1 MCIGT
6 PTHREGATRSE
17 SSASLFEWWELQRRL
32 VLAPERAHAVLVRD
46 DVLAS
51 LAATA
56 RRSPQ
61 GDPPSDALLAR
72 LEAQGWWAL
81 PWTDPRYPAL
91 LRALSDPPVMLWV
104 RGDDAV
110 LAAPRVA
117 IVGARRATQYG
128 EDAAHALARGVSAG
142 GAVVVSGLARGVDA
156 AAHRGALA
164 GRPAGAV
171 TVAVLAHGPDF
182 LYPAAHRRLAGE
194 VACRGALVTEFPPG
208 VGPRKHYFPLR
219 NRIIS
224 GLCRAVVVAEA
235 RRRSGSLLTARHA
248 LEQGREV
255 LAVPG
260 PIDRASSEGPNHLLR
275 DGAGVALEA
284 ADLLAAIGVSTP
296 NAPPGSAA
304 EEAPLLRAIAEG
316 PASLDELAR
325 RTGLEVDEVARGV
338 VELELD
344 GRVRVGPDGRIVAE
358 R

>member
-1 MCIGT
+1 MGLGT
-6 PTHREGATRSE
+6 PTRGDGATRADP
-17 SSASLFEWWELQRRL
+17 SASLFEWWELQRRL
-32 VLAPERAHAVLVRD
+32 VLAPERSHALLVPHD
-46 DVLAS
+46 SLAS
-51 LAATA
+51 LAATK
-56 RRSPQ
+56 RLPPH
-61 GDPPSDALLAR
+61 GDPPNEALLAR
-72 LEAQGWWAL
+72 LEAEGWWAL
-81 PWTDPRYPAL
+81 PWADPRYPEP
-91 LRALSDPPVMLWV
+91 LRALSDPPAMLWV
-104 RGDDAV
+104 RGDEAV
-110 LAAPRVA
+110 FAAPRVA

-128 EDAAHALARGVSAG
+128 VDAAIALARGAAAA

-164 GRPAGAV
+164 GRASGPA

-182 LYPAAHRRLAGE
+182 LYPAAHRGLAE
-194 VACRGALVTEFPPG
+194 EIVRRGALVTEFPPG

-260 PIDRASSEGPNHLLR
+260 PIDLASSEGPNLLLR
-275 DGAGVALEA
+275 DGAGVALGA
-284 ADLLAAIGVSTP
+284 DDLLAALGLATQEAPGV
-296 NAPPGSAA
+296 
-304 EEAPLLRAIAEG
+304 EEAPPLLRAIAEG
-316 PASLDELAR
+316 PVSLDDLAR
-325 RTGLEVDEVARGV
+325 RTGLEVDEVAREV
-338 VELELD
+338 VALELD